1 MFFERPEAG
10 TQTLLVH
17 IENDDSTAEE
27 LRELAL
33 SAGLEPVAELTAKR
47 RHPDPKTFVGSGK
60 LDEIRQ
66 MADEAGVYLIL
77 FDEELTPTQ
86 ERNIEQSLERRVLGR
101 TGLILN
107 IFAQRARTHEGKL
120 QVELA
125 QLQHSATRL
134 VRGWTH
140 LDRQRGGSG
149 RGQGS
154 GLGVTGAGETQ
165 LEADQRMLG
174 ARVKNLNQ
182 RLQKVRKQRDQSRRA
197 RKKADVRTV
206 SLVGYTNAGKSTLFN
221 TLCEAN
227 VHAADQ
233 LFATLDPTLR
243 QLDLPVVGKSILT
256 DTVGFIRKL
265 PHGLVDA
272 FRATLEEVKQAELL
286 LHVVDASAPDR
297 DIHMFEVD
305 SVLEEI
311 GAGDVPQLIVY
322 NKVDLT
328 GEEPRIDF
336 DEDGLVARVWVSGLK
351 GAGMDLLLSA
361 ITSLLAKEVIDT
373 TLQLAPNHG
382 QLRALLFDHGAVVSE
397 SVVEDGS
404 MRLHVR
410 IEPNSL
416 KRLAQRSGL
425 TVQQLGVSEY
435 FHESDRGKLRMS
447 GSYDSLNR

>member
-1 MFFERPEAG
+1 LFFERPEAG

-33 SAGLEPVAELTAKR
+33 SAGLEPVVEVTAKR
-47 RHPDPKTFVGSGK
+47 RNPDPKTYIGSGK
-60 LDEIRQ
+60 LDDIRVL
-66 MADEAGVYLIL
+66 ADDAGAQLIL

-86 ERNIEQSLERRVLGR
+86 ERNLEKSLERRVLGR

-154 GLGVTGAGETQ
+154 AMGVTGAGETQ

-174 ARVKNLNQ
+174 ARMKNINQ
-182 RLQKVRKQRDQSRRA
+182 RLQKVRKQRDQNRRA

-297 DIHMFEVD
+297 DIHMAEVD
-305 SVLEEI
+305 SVLAEI
-311 GAGDVPQLIVY
+311 DAAEVPQLIVY

-328 GEEPRIDF
+328 EEAPRVDYNQAG
-336 DEDGLVARVWVSGLK
+336 DPVRVWVSGLH
-351 GAGMDLLLSA
+351 GLGLEALLEA
-361 ITSLLAKEVIDT
+361 ITALLAKDVIDT
-373 TLQLAPNHG
+373 TLNLSPAHG
-382 QLRALLFDHGAVVSE
+382 QLRSLLFDHGAVVDE
-397 SVVEDGS
+397 GVVEDGS
-404 MRLHVR
+404 FRLHIR

-416 KRLAQRSGL
+416 KRLAQKSGL
-425 TVQQLGVSEY
+425 TLSQLGVTEY
-435 FHESDRGKLRMS
+435 FNDELRGKVRMS
-447 GSYDSLNR
+447 AGYK